1 MAQRHSA
8 KRGDSGSV
16 ASSVGNGQH
25 ANEDNPNHLVYKK
38 VSIFYHLLYYW
49 LSDWGSQRVGQ
60 IDRKW
65 DKYGTFSDQI
75 FEAKYTEI

>member
-49 LSDWGSQRVGQ
+49 LSDWGSQRVRLNAKG
-60 IDRKW
+60 INTGLLFR
-65 DKYGTFSDQI
+65 SD
-75 FEAKYTEI
+75 F